1 MLTTK
6 KYEDDKMVEQ
16 TETYRLL
23 LKKKDGKY
31 S

>member
-6 KYEDDKMVEQ
+6 KYEDGKMVEQ

-23 LKKKDGKY
+23 LKKKDGKD